1 MTSRAAPTKVISK
14 QLTFCYGITLEQN
27 GEALLILGHERRL
40 PSSSAPLIE
49 KIGERILVLARM
61 PGQFDHHSLV
71 FFHRELEI
79 MSRLASICADAGI
92 LGLE

>member
-1 MTSRAAPTKVISK
+1 MTSRAAPAKVISK

-27 GEALLILGHERRL
+27 GKTLLVLRHERWL

-61 PGQFDHHSLV
+61 PRQLDHYSLV
-71 FFHRELEI
+71 FFHRGLEI
-79 MSRLASICADAGI
+79 MSSLASIVPM
-92 LGLE
+92 LESWG